1 MSVGQDNGQGVERLG
16 GFAPKPGEHEGG
28 CLFLVATPIGN
39 LEDITFRALRILRE
53 ADLIA
58 AEDTR
63 HTRKLLT
70 HFEISNPLTS
80 YHEHNKRSKGPQL
93 LEQVKEGKKIALVT
107 DAGMPGISDPGHD
120 LVVLAWQQGVPVVVV
135 PGPSAGILALVASGL
150 KTNRFVFEGF
160 LSSDK
165 KVRRE
170 QLNNLTG
177 EQGSTILYEAPH
189 RLLKT
194 LEELETCLGDRKI
207 VVARELTKKFEEVI
221 KGTATEVLHYF
232 RQTGVKGELVLVI
245 EGGEGKSPAQS
256 GEWWARLSLAEHVE
270 LLEQEGFSKKDAIK
284 EAAKARNLPK
294 REVYQAVVKEKT

>member
-1 MSVGQDNGQGVERLG
+1 MSTDQENRQGVQKLG
-16 GFAPKPGEHEGG
+16 GFAPKPDEQG

-70 HFEISNPLTS
+70 HFEIAAPLTS

-93 LEQVKEGKKIALVT
+93 VKQVKEGKRIALVT

-120 LVVLAWQQGVPVVVV
+120 LVVLAWQEGIPVVVV
-135 PGPSAGILALVASGL
+135 PGPSAGLLALVASGL
-150 KTNRFVFEGF
+150 KTGRFVFEGF
-160 LSSDK
+160 LSSEK
-165 KVRRE
+165 KIRRE
-170 QLNNLTG
+170 QLNNLAG
-177 EQGSTILYEAPH
+177 EQGTTVLYEAPH

-194 LEELETCLGDRKI
+194 LEELGSCLGDREI
-207 VVARELTKKFEEVI
+207 AVARELTKKFEEII
-221 KGTATEVLHYF
+221 KGTATELLHYF

-245 EGGEGKSPAQS
+245 EGAKEKIPDQS
-256 GEWWARLSLAEHVE
+256 GEWWPRLSLEEHVE
-270 LLEQEGFSKKDAIK
+270 FLQKEGFSKKDAIK
-284 EAAKARNLPK
+284 EAARVRNLPK
-294 REVYQAVVKEKT
+294 REVYQAVVKEKS